1 MELIDFQSL
10 FIQSVNLAVI
20 IFVLWKF
27 LFSPYLRHLDIEAK
41 KRAELESE
49 SAKSKHIIEDA
60 HAQATNIIDQSKL
73 DAKLVASE
81 IIENARKEAAEITA
95 RAQADADVAR
105 SKGFADVAHER
116 KTMADELT
124 KKVLDIAIKMNEKLF
139 GKNETN
145 VEFLKNNA
153 KNIDF

>member
-81 IIENARKEAAEITA
+81 IVENARKEAAEITA
-95 RAQADADVAR
+95 RAQAD
-105 SKGFADVAHER
+105 ADVAHER